1 MGNSASDARDK
12 AADNADTSL
21 TDIQNMIAILEGK
34 VNEFIARTRLERAG
48 EGSLTEVSGGRTIS
62 RMSQIR
68 VSTKTSI
75 DSQLTNAIGDFFEA
89 AQGGDA
95 GKQAAVT
102 GAKNL
107 VIGGLNALFGST
119 EGQGMEKTG
128 FVVLF
133 LNFAFVRVDYFAYSY
148 NVSGKAWGAES
159 ASAGACYV
167 CDLAV
172 LDPSTDL
179 KNSEID
185 YLISQSLN
193 VQPGPPSASGPQTV
207 FEMIMELKILLT
219 ESAIL
224 SRLLD
229 KPDLSFDDLGEA
241 TDGLSKINDKIKVVF
256 KALPT
261 FEKVDETPSGLGS
274 DNVLPTFKKVDETP
288 GGGGSDSVLPQQ

>member
-1 MGNSASDARDK
+1 MGNSASDAAKDK
-12 AADNADTSL
+12 AGDEATQ
-21 TDIQNMIAILEGK
+21 IQDLISILEAK
-34 VNEFIARTRLERAG
+34 VNEFVARTRLERAG
-48 EGSLTEVSGGRTIS
+48 EDNLTEVSGGRTVS

-68 VSTKTSI
+68 VSDGTGVDVQI
-75 DSQLTNAIGDFFEA
+75 TNAIGDFFEA
-89 AQGGDA
+89 AQGGDG
-95 GKQAAVT
+95 GKKAAVE

-107 VIGGLNALFGST
+107 IIGGLNAIFGSQK
-119 EGQGMEKTG
+119 GQGVEKTG

-148 NVSGKAWGAES
+148 NASGSSWGETS
-159 ASAGACYV
+159 TTAGACYV

-193 VQPGPPSASGPQTV
+193 VVPTADGESV
-207 FEMIMELKILLT
+207 FEQIMELKILLT

-229 KPDLSFDDLGEA
+229 KPDLSFDDLGDA
-241 TDGLSKINDKIKVVF
+241 TDALAKANDKIKDVF
-256 KALPT
+256 KGLPP
-261 FEKVDETPSGLGS
+261 FQKVVEHP
-274 DNVLPTFKKVDETP
+274 
-288 GGGGSDSVLPQQ
+288 SDSSHPDV